1 METASG
7 ETGSIIFSF
16 FTFLQSLPVSIYP
29 VIIVSGILLICSGFI
44 SGSEVAFFSLTP
56 TQLKACS
63 ESQRPSERQIVTLL
77 KKPKLLLASIL
88 ILNNA
93 VNTAIVTLCTFA
105 MWEIY
110 GKDNNL
116 AVLIL
121 TFVITT
127 SILFFG
133 EILPKIFAAQRNMLF
148 ARLMVRVWLVLTT
161 LLAPISSS
169 LVVIADWVERRYK
182 KKGYKV
188 TVDEL
193 NEAVEMTIG
202 HETTEKEKEIL
213 KGIVNFGSKSAKQ
226 IMQVRVDIFA
236 VDKKINFHQ
245 LMDKI
250 NKNAYSRI
258 PVFEETLDK
267 IVGILYA
274 KDLLPHINES
284 ENFHWQALVDK
295 EVFFVPENKR
305 IDELLRDF
313 QAKRV
318 HLAIVV
324 DEYGGTSGLVTMEDI
339 IEEIVGDINDE
350 FDLKDKEIYFKKIN
364 DQTYQFNAKISLND
378 FCKILNLDDDY
389 FNEAKGESE
398 SLGGLMLELFSKI
411 PHPGETISYKNFTFT
426 IISVNKKRIKWVRV
440 IDKKQDNNIPQPKHT
455 TETSL

>member
-1 METASG
+1 METASS
-7 ETGSIIFSF
+7 ETSSTIFSF
-16 FTFLQSLPVSIYP
+16 FTILQNTSASFYP
-29 VIIVSGILLICSGFI
+29 VLITSGILLIFSGLI

-56 TQLKACS
+56 AQLKACS
-63 ESQRPSERQIVTLL
+63 ESQSSTERQIVVLL
-77 KKPKLLLASIL
+77 KKPKLLLACIL
-88 ILNNA
+88 ILNNT
-93 VNTAIVTLCTFA
+93 VNTAIVTICTFA

-116 AVLIL
+116 AVVVL
-121 TFVITT
+121 TFIITVV
-127 SILFFG
+127 ILFFG
-133 EILPKIFAAQRNMLF
+133 EILPKIFATRSNIMF
-148 ARLMVRVWLVLTT
+148 ARNMVRVWLFLTT
-161 LLAPISSS
+161 MLAPLATS
-169 LVVIADWVERRYK
+169 LTIIGDWVERKYK

-188 TVDEL
+188 TADEL
-193 NEAVEMTIG
+193 NVAVEMTIG

-213 KGIVNFGSKSAKQ
+213 KGIVNFGSKSVRQ

-236 VDKKINFHQ
+236 VNKKIDFHE

-267 IVGILYA
+267 IIGIIYV
-274 KDLLPHINES
+274 KDLLPYINES
-284 ENFHWQALVDK
+284 ENFDWQSLIDK

-313 QAKRV
+313 QARRV

-324 DEYGGTSGLVTMEDI
+324 DEYGGTSGLITMEDI

-350 FDLKDKEIYFKKIN
+350 FDFVPQKTYEKIDDK
-364 DQTYQFNAKISLND
+364 TYRFDAKISLND
-378 FCKILNLDDDY
+378 FCKVLNLDDDY
-389 FNEAKGESE
+389 FNEVKGESE

-411 PHPGETISYKNFTFT
+411 PHPGASISYKNFSFT
-426 IISVNKKRIKWVRV
+426 IVSVNKKRIKSVKV
-440 IDKKQDNNIPQPKHT
+440 VEKNQDKIQEEKHS